1 MKLSF
6 NLNAG
11 PLWLGIAAGAFLLV
25 FLGASLPIDAQ
36 AVEVENQA
44 QQTYRFP
51 LAVNEV
57 VLTFHALDLHRLP
70 VNDLKRDEIRVF
82 DNELPARRIVAFDS
96 ALDRPIR
103 AGILIDT
110 SESMQLALPQDKILA
125 ERFVQRIFRQASDQ
139 AFVMDFG
146 YSSEFAQSWTNNPNT
161 LSMSV
166 QNVQAGRMNP
176 LGGTAIF
183 DTIFRACLYGFGKIG
198 PASSSNFILLF
209 SDGEDNAS
217 HSTVEEALNA
227 CQKSNTAIY
236 AFSIPPPPGRDSLG
250 PMTLA
255 ELASRSGGRVFPAVD
270 TEDAIWQNLR
280 TIESE
285 IRNQY
290 RLVYDPVRLKHDGSF
305 HRIAILPPDRVTSI
319 SVRSGYYAPSQ

>member
-1 MKLSF
+1 MWI
-6 NLNAG
+6 AG
-11 PLWLGIAAGAFLLV
+11 GIFLLSL
-25 FLGASLPIDAQ
+25 LGSPSRA
-36 AVEVENQA
+36 QA
-44 QQTYRFP
+44 QQPEGENVAQQAFRLP
-51 LAVNEV
+51 LPVNEV
-57 VLTFHALDLHRLP
+57 VLTFHALDLHGLP

-82 DNELPARRIVAFDS
+82 DNEQPARRIVSFDS
-96 ALDRPIR
+96 VLDRPIR

-110 SESMQLALPQDKILA
+110 SESMQRALPQDKILA

-146 YSSEFAQSWTNNPNT
+146 YSSEFAQSWTNNPHT

-217 HSTVEEALNA
+217 HATVEEVLNA

-236 AFSIPPPPGRDSLG
+236 AFHIPPPPGRDSLG

-255 ELASRSGGRVFPAVD
+255 ELASRSGGRVFSAVD
-270 TEDAIWQNLR
+270 SEDAIWQDLR

-290 RLVYDPVRLKHDGSF
+290 RLVYDPVRLNHDGSF
-305 HRIAILPPDRVTSI
+305 HRIAILPPPRVTSI